1 MKLRTTMRAAT
12 ALLLF
17 ASASQAFAQATTA
30 GTDISNQATVSYTV
44 GTTAQTPITSAPVTF
59 KVDRKIDVV
68 VTKVNDASVAPGAT
82 GEVLEY
88 TVQNKT
94 NDTIDILLSTGDAG
108 GTFAATG
115 VQVWVDGA
123 SAGWDG
129 DEVRQAYLNNLAP
142 DETTTVFILADIPSI
157 ATDTQT
163 DLFWLIAEAR
173 DATGASSASPGA
185 VFAESGTADDPNAV
199 DNVLADA
206 DGPASAETAGGDGK
220 HSALATFTVSSAS
233 IVVAKSYQVIFE
245 NYDTGTSTGTNYS
258 DAGDLKPIPGAL
270 VQFCIMVTN
279 TGASDAT
286 AVSVT
291 DELGAAGNNISTYGD
306 YLPGSIRVAADC
318 SDYSAAAAR
327 TDDDADAD
335 GASFDSAGNKV
346 DVSLGTVP
354 ATTGTGA
361 AMFRVVLK

>member
-1 MKLRTTMRAAT
+1 MKLRSTMRAAT

-17 ASASQAFAQATTA
+17 AAASQAFAQATTA

-68 VTKVNDASVAPGAT
+68 VTKVADKSVSPGDADQ
-82 GEVLEY
+82 VLEY

-129 DEVRQAYLNNLAP
+129 DETRQFYLNNLAP
-142 DETTTVFILADIPSI
+142 DETKTVFILADIPVA

-185 VFAESGTADDPNAV
+185 VFTESGAADDPNAV

-245 NYDTGTSTGTNYS
+245 NYDTGTGVGTNYS
-258 DAGDLKPIPGAL
+258 AAGLKPIPGAL
-270 VQFCIMVTN
+270 VQFCILVTN

-306 YLPGSIRVAADC
+306 YLAGSIRVAADC

-361 AMFRVVLK
+361 AMFRVILK